1 MMPRSG
7 TGGAG
12 AQRHGRHR
20 ARCHTGAVGWGRP
33 PAGGLGAGQLQRV
46 LEVAQAIAAA
56 FDVEVRLDIREEHLN
71 RAGSVHGGVLATLI
85 DAAGGLSGNYN
96 GGSEPPLPAT
106 SLTLV
111 TSFLGSVRAGPIR
124 AVGVRRGGG
133 SRIFFASVDIFSEGG
148 ELLATGQGSY
158 RLSASGVTA
167 SGPRQGDPIEE
178 ASKAEGSR

>member
-1 MMPRSG
+1 MSADSTDVAAIPVARFQRLIG
-7 TGGAG
+7 FRIVEWQAG
-12 AQRHGRHR
+12 R
-20 ARCHTGAVGWGRP
+20 AV
-33 PAGGLGAGQLQRV
+33 V
-46 LEVAQAIAAA
+46 S
-56 FDVEVRLDIREEHLN
+56 LDIREEHLN

-111 TSFLGSVRAGPIR
+111 TSFLGSVRTGPIR

-158 RLSASGVTA
+158 RLSASGATA
-167 SGPRQGDPIEE
+167 SAPRQGDPIEE
-178 ASKAEGSR
+178 ARKAKGSR